1 MPPILYPPFGGTP
14 LCLALNRFVVHPQKI
29 QIMKRLFILCALFSG
44 MASANAQ
51 TSEHGKWED
60 NDNSRKVA
68 PMSENQFIGN
78 EIATTNRL
86 VTFTDLPVLSK
97 QIWAVVTNPEGE
109 IMAQKKVSPKDNT
122 IDLRRLSKG
131 ELYYVTLVYK
141 NKSKKAFVLHL

>member
-1 MPPILYPPFGGTP
+1 
-14 LCLALNRFVVHPQKI
+14 
-29 QIMKRLFILCALFSG
+29 